1 MRIIKE
7 DHRTVRNALTV
18 EELRGALEDMRPDA
32 LVLFVCDYGDH
43 SHTMQA
49 LPVAEVEDVAGEE
62 VLVESPY
69 SQSGAAIA
77 DIDLGDYGVGEGD
90 PEAEAV
96 YMDTRP
102 NIVLLRMGAANR

>member
-7 DHRTVRNALTV
+7 DHRTVCNALTV

-43 SHTMQA
+43 CHTMQA

-62 VLVESPY
+62 VLVESGY
-69 SQSGAAIA
+69 SKSGAAISELNLA
-77 DIDLGDYGVGEGD
+77 DY
-90 PEAEAV
+90 PEDDTEAQEV